1 MVTTLHTTFFGP
13 VQWYQQLYRSEG
25 VFINPD
31 EPYQKQTVRN
41 HCLIAA
47 PNGVQK
53 LTVPIE
59 HPSPTQHPSPIS
71 QIRISSHGNWQ
82 RQHWHALQTA
92 YGDSPFFIYYE
103 DDIRPFFYEDRW
115 EYLFDYNMDIMK
127 KMCELLDIQPNFVE
141 EPLPPSTL
149 NHIIRFFS
157 SVTVSCRISAFWI
170 YFSIWA
176 TSLSISC
183 SESAVLI
190 YSCHSP
196 RTTPFSFRS
205 SIIAMSE
212 SQNPFML

>member
-41 HCLIAA
+41 HCLIVA

-103 DDIRPFFYEDRW
+103 DDIRPFFEDDRW
-115 EYLFDYNMDIMK
+115 EYLFDYNMDITK
-127 KMCELLDIQPNFVE
+127 KMCELLDIQPKFVE
-141 EPLPPSTL
+141 EPPQPSTL
-149 NHIIRFFS
+149 NLPPFTFHPQPYYQVFQQRHGFLS
-157 SVTVSCRISAFWI
+157 N
-170 YFSIWA
+170 
-176 TSLSISC
+176 LSILDLLFNMGN
-183 SESAVLI
+183 ESVYL
-190 YSCHSP
+190 
-196 RTTPFSFRS
+196 
-205 SIIAMSE
+205 
-212 SQNPFML
+212 L

>member
-103 DDIRPFFYEDRW
+103 DDIRPFFEDDRW

-141 EPLPPSTL
+141 TPPSPITQNPSL
-149 NHIIRFFS
+149 IPHHPTKPYYQVFRERHGFLPN
-157 SVTVSCRISAFWI
+157 
-170 YFSIWA
+170 
-176 TSLSISC
+176 LSILDLLFNMGN
-183 SESAVLI
+183 EAIL
-190 YSCHSP
+190 
-196 RTTPFSFRS
+196 F
-205 SIIAMSE
+205 
-212 SQNPFML
+212 L

>member
-59 HPSPTQHPSPIS
+59 HPSPTQHLSPIS

-141 EPLPPSTL
+141 TPPSPITQNPSL
-149 NHIIRFFS
+149 IPHHPTKPYYQVFRERHGFLPN
-157 SVTVSCRISAFWI
+157 
-170 YFSIWA
+170 
-176 TSLSISC
+176 LSILDLLFNMGN
-183 SESAVLI
+183 EAIL
-190 YSCHSP
+190 
-196 RTTPFSFRS
+196 F
-205 SIIAMSE
+205 
-212 SQNPFML
+212 L

>member
-1 MVTTLHTTFFGP
+1 MVKTLHTTFFGP

-141 EPLPPSTL
+141 TPPSPITQNPSL
-149 NHIIRFFS
+149 IPHHPTKPYYQVFRERHGFLPN
-157 SVTVSCRISAFWI
+157 
-170 YFSIWA
+170 
-176 TSLSISC
+176 LSILDLLFNMGN
-183 SESAVLI
+183 EAIL
-190 YSCHSP
+190 
-196 RTTPFSFRS
+196 F
-205 SIIAMSE
+205 
-212 SQNPFML
+212 L

>member
-25 VFINPD
+25 VYINAN

-59 HPSPTQHPSPIS
+59 HPSPTHHPSPIS

-141 EPLPPSTL
+141 TPPSPITQNPSL
-149 NHIIRFFS
+149 IPHHPTKPYYQVFRERHGFLPN
-157 SVTVSCRISAFWI
+157 
-170 YFSIWA
+170 
-176 TSLSISC
+176 LSILDLLFNMGN
-183 SESAVLI
+183 EAIL
-190 YSCHSP
+190 
-196 RTTPFSFRS
+196 F
-205 SIIAMSE
+205 
-212 SQNPFML
+212 L

>member
-141 EPLPPSTL
+141 TPPSPITQKPSL
-149 NHIIRFFS
+149 IPHHPTKPYYQVFRERHGFLPN
-157 SVTVSCRISAFWI
+157 
-170 YFSIWA
+170 
-176 TSLSISC
+176 LSILDLLFNMGN
-183 SESAVLI
+183 EAIL
-190 YSCHSP
+190 
-196 RTTPFSFRS
+196 F
-205 SIIAMSE
+205 
-212 SQNPFML
+212 L

>member
-141 EPLPPSTL
+141 TPPSPITQNPSL
-149 NHIIRFFS
+149 IPHHPTKPYYQVFRERHGFLPN
-157 SVTVSCRISAFWI
+157 
-170 YFSIWA
+170 
-176 TSLSISC
+176 LSILDLLFNMGN
-183 SESAVLI
+183 EAIL
-190 YSCHSP
+190 
-196 RTTPFSFRS
+196 F
-205 SIIAMSE
+205 
-212 SQNPFML
+212 L

>member
-59 HPSPTQHPSPIS
+59 HPSPTHHPSP
-71 QIRISSHGNWQ
+71 
-82 RQHWHALQTA
+82 LQTA

-115 EYLFDYNMDIMK
+115 EYLFDYNMDITK
-127 KMCELLDIQPNFVE
+127 KMCELLDIQPKFVE
-141 EPLPPSTL
+141 EPLQPSTL
-149 NHIIRFFS
+149 NPQPSTLNPQPSTFHPQPYYQVFQQRHGFLPN
-157 SVTVSCRISAFWI
+157 
-170 YFSIWA
+170 
-176 TSLSISC
+176 LSILS
-183 SESAVLI
+183 
-190 YSCHSP
+190 
-196 RTTPFSFRS
+196 
-205 SIIAMSE
+205 
-212 SQNPFML
+212 